1 MSSHSPRPWLWAL
14 LLLMTVGCKKGC
26 KDGPDPEPD
35 DVVDNTDIP
44 DVGSRL
50 QVVSI
55 DPSTVAARKPFDAY
69 VFGGGFEDG
78 AFVQVGN
85 IDVDSA
91 SVVDENTIQISV
103 PALNPGTYDVRVL
116 NSDGTRATL
125 RQGLAVRSALG
136 EDCRHVVVYFDLD
149 KAGLTSVGQNTL
161 NSAVGCYQGSD
172 GAIKIE
178 GHADERG
185 TTDYNLALG
194 QRRADSVKRHL
205 TGQGVSTRRI
215 QTISYGEE
223 RPADPGHT
231 EAAWAANRRAEIHAS
246 E

>member
-1 MSSHSPRPWLWAL
+1 MSSHSPRLRLWTL
-14 LLLMTVGCKKGC
+14 LLPLVAAGCKAC
-26 KDGPDPEPD
+26 PPPDEEPD
-35 DVVDNTDIP
+35 VEADNTDVP
-44 DVGSRL
+44 DVESRL

-55 DPSTVAARKPFDAY
+55 DPSTVAAREPFDAY

-91 SVVDENTIQISV
+91 EVVDENTIRVAV
-103 PALNPGTYDVRVL
+103 PALNAGTYDVRVL
-116 NSDGTRATL
+116 NSDAARATL
-125 RQGLAVRSALG
+125 RQGLTVRSALG
-136 EDCRHVVVYFDLD
+136 EDCRHLVVYFDLD
-149 KAGLTSVGQNTL
+149 KAGLSSVAQNTL
-161 NSAVGCYQGSD
+161 NGAVGCYQGGD

-205 TGQGVSTRRI
+205 AGQGVSTRRI
-215 QTISYGEE
+215 QTLSYGEE
-223 RPADPGHT
+223 RPTSPEHT